1 MTVSPR
7 VIKCGLVTMDPTT
20 GAVLRVIP
28 LQYNPDTLSR
38 SLQLQASGAAATD
51 RTEALRIK
59 GPAVETINLEAEID
73 LTDALEHPA
82 DHPGAAE
89 VGLHPQLAALEALLN
104 PTAATLQANDS
115 LSKSGTLE
123 IIPMQSPLTIF
134 VWSRHRVLPVR
145 VTQLTIMEDA
155 FDVALNPI
163 RAKVTLALRVLSVT
177 DLGFDHRGGAMFM
190 TYLRN
195 AERLAAGA
203 RGTLGQLGI
212 TALG

>member
-7 VIKCGLVTMDPTT
+7 VIKGGLVTMDPTT

-38 SLQLQASGAAATD
+38 SLQLQASGASATD

-89 VGLHPQLAALEALLN
+89 FGLHPQLAALEALLN
-104 PTAATLQANDS
+104 PTAAMLQANDS

-123 IIPMQSPLTIF
+123 IIPMQSPLTVF

-145 VTQLTIMEDA
+145 VTQLTITEDA
-155 FDVALNPI
+155 FDIALNPI

-203 RGTLGQLGI
+203 PSTLGQLGI

>member
-1 MTVSPR
+1 MTISPR
-7 VIKCGLVTMDPTT
+7 VIKGGLVTMDPFT

-38 SLQLQASGAAATD
+38 TLQLQASGAAATD

-82 DHPGAAE
+82 DNPGAAD
-89 VGLHPQLAALEALLN
+89 VGLHPQLAALEGLLN

-123 IIPMQSPLTIF
+123 IIPMQSPLTVF

-145 VTQLTIMEDA
+145 VTQLTITEDA

-163 RAKVTLALRVLSVT
+163 RAKVTLALRVLTVT
-177 DLGFDHRGGAMFM
+177 DLGFDHRGGGMFM

-195 AERLAAGA
+195 AEQLAAGA